1 VARFATAIDVDMTN
15 KGLRIAYLVNILL
28 YALVMGVFW
37 GTWFSLSRSISS
49 IAPDVFL
56 DIGHTMIANLARP
69 MSLLM
74 PAALISSVLLLIVL
88 ARQRRD
94 AVFFL
99 ALTSFVLMIAA
110 LAITLAVN
118 VPIDND
124 ISRWT
129 PSSLPADWTATR
141 DRWEAYHTIRTFAS
155 VAALGCAV
163 ASALFWVPRRVASQ
177 IL

>member
-1 VARFATAIDVDMTN
+1 MAQFATTIGVDMTN
-15 KGLRIAYLVNILL
+15 NGVRMTYLVNILL

-74 PAALISSVLLLIVL
+74 PVALISSVLLLIVL

-110 LAITLAVN
+110 LAITL
-118 VPIDND
+118 PST
-124 ISRWT
+124 SRLIT
-129 PSSLPADWTATR
+129 T
-141 DRWEAYHTIRTFAS
+141 S
-155 VAALGCAV
+155 VVGHRV
-163 ASALFWVPRRVASQ
+163 ASPRTGGPHATDGRSITRFGRSPRWPHWDAQSRAHCSGSHPRVASQ
-177 IL
+177 T

>member
-1 VARFATAIDVDMTN
+1 
-15 KGLRIAYLVNILL
+15 
-28 YALVMGVFW
+28 
-37 GTWFSLSRSISS
+37 
-49 IAPDVFL
+49 
-56 DIGHTMIANLARP
+56 
-69 MSLLM
+69 M

-110 LAITLAVN
+110 LAITLTVN

-141 DRWEAYHTIRTFAS
+141 DRWEAYHTDVRLGGRVGMRGRERTVLGPTSRGVANMS
-155 VAALGCAV
+155 VGGLA
-163 ASALFWVPRRVASQ
+163 
-177 IL
+177 

>member
-1 VARFATAIDVDMTN
+1 MIGVDMTN
-15 KGLRIAYLVNILL
+15 KGLRIAYLLNILL

-74 PAALISSVLLLIVL
+74 PAALISSVLLIVL

-94 AVFFL
+94 AVFYL
-99 ALTSFVLMIAA
+99 ALASCLLMIAA

-141 DRWEAYHTIRTFAS
+141 DRWEAYHTVRTFAS

-177 IL
+177 T